1 MIDNIIKTNG
11 LDWDRPRS
19 VCFTSPYS
27 FDANGDLAAI
37 RQRVQQYADI
47 SSAFEAGARL

>member
-1 MIDNIIKTNG
+1 MIDNIIKTNV
-11 LDWDRPRS
+11 LDWNRPRS
-19 VCFTSPYS
+19 VCFTSPCS

-37 RQRVQQYADI
+37 RQRVQKYADI